1 MRDLD
6 LKTLRLLVAVCDQG
20 SIKAAAAQAHIEPS
34 AISKRIAQLEAVLGH
49 TLLLRGRRG
58 IELTAV
64 GHTLVEHARTLMLTM
79 DRIESDMLA
88 YKGGVQGQVRL
99 AASTSVIA
107 ESLLDDLTQFMKEP
121 AHAHIKVNLEE
132 RLSSE
137 IVSMVRGGQAP
148 LGVLWGNFD
157 LTGLHCKIYRHDR
170 LVLAVHPDHPLARKK
185 SIMFEDTLAFEHV
198 GLPPATAVHTMLQ
211 KTAAKA
217 GQHVNYRVIVSNFD
231 GAFRVVGANLGVSV
245 VPNEVAAIHA
255 KAGEVKTVK
264 LLNDWAKRQF
274 VVCFR
279 SEADLTPAASQLLD
293 FLESKGSN
301 F

>member
-107 ESLLDDLTQFMKEP
+107 ESLLDD
-121 AHAHIKVNLEE
+121 
-132 RLSSE
+132 
-137 IVSMVRGGQAP
+137 
-148 LGVLWGNFD
+148 
-157 LTGLHCKIYRHDR
+157 
-170 LVLAVHPDHPLARKK
+170 
-185 SIMFEDTLAFEHV
+185 
-198 GLPPATAVHTMLQ
+198 
-211 KTAAKA
+211 
-217 GQHVNYRVIVSNFD
+217 
-231 GAFRVVGANLGVSV
+231 
-245 VPNEVAAIHA
+245 
-255 KAGEVKTVK
+255 
-264 LLNDWAKRQF
+264 
-274 VVCFR
+274 
-279 SEADLTPAASQLLD
+279 
-293 FLESKGSN
+293 
-301 F
+301 

>member
-1 MRDLD
+1 
-6 LKTLRLLVAVCDQG
+6 
-20 SIKAAAAQAHIEPS
+20 
-34 AISKRIAQLEAVLGH
+34 LEAVLGH

-58 IELTAV
+58 IELTAA
-64 GHTLVEHARTLMLTM
+64 GHTLIEHARTLMLTM
-79 DRIESDMLA
+79 DRIESDMVA

-99 AASTSVIA
+99 SASTSVIA

-132 RLSSE
+132 RLSSD
-137 IVSMVRGGQAP
+137 IVAMVRGGQAP

-157 LTGLHCKIYRHDR
+157 LTGLQCKIYRHDR

-185 SIMFEDTLAFEHV
+185 SVMFEDTLAFEHV

-211 KTAAKA
+211 KIAAKA
-217 GQHVNYRVIVSNFD
+217 GKHVNYRVIVSNFD

-245 VPNEVAAIHA
+245 VPNEVASIHA

-279 SEADLTPAASQLLD
+279 SEADLTPAASQLLA
-293 FLESKGSN
+293 FLESKGVKI
-301 F
+301 